1 LQLPFKT
8 VLQQDPWLF
17 HSFVEEEIMSKQ
29 FWKILSCVCLAVALA
44 GTRAPVGTLD
54 ASESTS
60 DFKRFT
66 FNGAIQGSANSN
78 AQVNRLEASVG
89 YNFSRKLGIDF
100 GLPFYFVNS
109 NLSTDPNLNGFRSG
123 LGNAFVTLRATP
135 TLTDWNYVSSLTAT
149 APTGDRDQGFSTGRV
164 TVDWNNLISRSF
176 SRFTP
181 FANLGVANTVSDTAF
196 FYRPFTTLGIVGHF
210 EGGTSYRLHPSVSV
224 GASAYSIVPSGD
236 QKIYSRVTKRQNTAP
251 SQPADGTSTTGQGRA
266 RAFETTAVITDD
278 ATLARDHGFA
288 TWLTVYPTATV
299 YLQTGYHRSVP
310 YALNT
315 FFFGVGVQLD
325 SVYGRIIRP

>member
-1 LQLPFKT
+1 
-8 VLQQDPWLF
+8 
-17 HSFVEEEIMSKQ
+17 MSKQ
-29 FWKILSCVCLAVALA
+29 FWKVLSCVCLAVASA
-44 GTRAPVGTLD
+44 STSASDCVVY
-54 ASESTS
+54 ASESSS
-60 DFKRFT
+60 DVKRFT

-89 YNFSRKLGIDF
+89 YNFSRKFGIDV

-109 NLSTDPNLNGFRSG
+109 NVSTDPNLNGFRSG
-123 LGNAFVTLRATP
+123 LGNAFITLRATP
-135 TLTDWNYVSSLTAT
+135 TLTDWNYVSSVTAT
-149 APTGDRDQGFSTGRV
+149 APTGDPDQGFSTGRV
-164 TVDWNNLISRSF
+164 TVDWNNFISRSF

-181 FANLGVANTVSDTAF
+181 FANLGIANTVSDTSF
-196 FYRPFTTLGIVGHF
+196 FYRPFTSLGLVGHF

-236 QKIYSRVTKRQNTAP
+236 QKIYSRVTKRQNSVP
-251 SQPADGTSTTGQGRA
+251 SQPSNSTSMTGQGKA
-266 RAFETTAVITDD
+266 RAFETNAVIVDD
-278 ATLARDHGFA
+278 ASLARDHGFA

-310 YALNT
+310 YSLNT
-315 FFFGVGVQLD
+315 LFFGVGVQLD

>member
-1 LQLPFKT
+1 LVRT
-8 VLQQDPWLF
+8 
-17 HSFVEEEIMSKQ
+17 S
-29 FWKILSCVCLAVALA
+29 
-44 GTRAPVGTLD
+44 APVRTLY
-54 ASESTS
+54 ASEAAS

-89 YNFSRKLGIDF
+89 YNFSRKFGIDV

-123 LGNAFVTLRATP
+123 LGNAFITLRATP
-135 TLTDWNYVSSLTAT
+135 TLADWNYVSSLTAT
-149 APTGDRDQGFSTGRV
+149 APTGDRDEGFSTGRV
-164 TVDWNNLISRSF
+164 TVDWNNFISRSF

-181 FANLGVANTVSDTAF
+181 FVNLGIANTVSDTSF
-196 FYRPFTTLGIVGHF
+196 FYRPFSSLGIVGHF
-210 EGGTSYRLHPSVSV
+210 EGGTSYRLHRSLSV

-236 QKIYSRVTKRQNTAP
+236 QKIYSRVTKPQNAAP
-251 SQPADGTSTTGQGRA
+251 SQPPDSTIVTGQGRA
-266 RAFETTAVITDD
+266 RAFETTAVIVDD
-278 ATLARDHGFA
+278 ASLARDHGFA

-310 YALNT
+310 YSLNT

-325 SVYGRIIRP
+325 SVYARIIRP

>member
-1 LQLPFKT
+1 M
-8 VLQQDPWLF
+8 
-17 HSFVEEEIMSKQ
+17 MSKQ
-29 FWKILSCVCLAVALA
+29 FWKILGCFSLALSLA
-44 GTRAPVGTLD
+44 STRETLY
-54 ASESTS
+54 ASEAPS

-89 YNFSRKLGIDF
+89 YNFSRKFGIDV

-109 NLSTDPNLNGFRSG
+109 NVSTDPNLNGFRSG
-123 LGNAFVTLRATP
+123 LGNAFITLRATP
-135 TLTDWNYVSSLTAT
+135 TLADWNYVSSLTAT
-149 APTGDRDQGFSTGRV
+149 APTGDRDKGFSTGRV
-164 TVDWNNLISRSF
+164 TVDWNNFISRSF

-181 FANLGVANTVSDTAF
+181 FVNLGIANTVSDTSF
-196 FYRPFTTLGIVGHF
+196 FYRPFTSLGIVGHF
-210 EGGTSYRLHPSVSV
+210 EGGTSYRLHRSLSV

-236 QKIYSRVTKRQNTAP
+236 QKIYSRVTKPQNAAP
-251 SQPADGTSTTGQGRA
+251 SQPSDSTIVTSQGRA
-266 RAFETTAVITDD
+266 RAFETTAVIVDD
-278 ATLARDHGFA
+278 ASLARDHGFA

-310 YALNT
+310 YSLNT
-315 FFFGVGVQLD
+315 FFFGIGVQLD

>member
-1 LQLPFKT
+1 
-8 VLQQDPWLF
+8 
-17 HSFVEEEIMSKQ
+17 MSKQ
-29 FWKILSCVCLAVALA
+29 FWKILGCFSLALGLA
-44 GTRAPVGTLD
+44 STRETLY
-54 ASESTS
+54 ASEAPS

-89 YNFSRKLGIDF
+89 YNFSRKFGIDV

-109 NLSTDPNLNGFRSG
+109 NVSTDPNLNGFRSG
-123 LGNAFVTLRATP
+123 LGNAFITLRATP
-135 TLTDWNYVSSLTAT
+135 TLADWNYVSSLTAT
-149 APTGDRDQGFSTGRV
+149 APTGDRDEGFSTGRV
-164 TVDWNNLISRSF
+164 TVDWNNFISRSF

-181 FANLGVANTVSDTAF
+181 FVNLGIANTVSDTSF
-196 FYRPFTTLGIVGHF
+196 FYRPFSSLGIVGHF
-210 EGGTSYRLHPSVSV
+210 EGGTSYRLHRSLSV

-236 QKIYSRVTKRQNTAP
+236 QKIYSRVTKPQNAAP
-251 SQPADGTSTTGQGRA
+251 SQPSDSTILTGQGRA
-266 RAFETTAVITDD
+266 RAFETTAVIVDD
-278 ATLARDHGFA
+278 ASLARDHGLA

-310 YALNT
+310 YSLNT

>member
-1 LQLPFKT
+1 ML
-8 VLQQDPWLF
+8 
-17 HSFVEEEIMSKQ
+17 KQ
-29 FWKILSCVCLAVALA
+29 FWRIFRCVSLAVGLA
-44 GTRAPVGTLD
+44 STLVRNLD

-60 DFKRFT
+60 EVKRFT

-78 AQVNRLEASVG
+78 AQVNRLETSAG
-89 YNFSRKLGIDF
+89 YNFSPKFGIDV

-109 NLSTDPNLNGFRSG
+109 NLSTDPNLNGFRNG
-123 LGNAFVTLRATP
+123 LGNAFVTLRAKP
-135 TLTDWNYVSSLTAT
+135 TLTDWNYISSLTAT
-149 APTGDRDQGFSTGRV
+149 APTGDKDEGFSTGRV
-164 TVDWNNLISRSF
+164 TVDWNNLISRRL

-181 FANLGVANTVSDTAF
+181 FANLGVANTVSDTNF

-251 SQPADGTSTTGQGRA
+251 SQPTDGTSTTGQGRA
-266 RAFETTAVITDD
+266 RAFETTAVIVDD

-288 TWLTVYPTATV
+288 SWLTVYPTATM

>member
-1 LQLPFKT
+1 
-8 VLQQDPWLF
+8 
-17 HSFVEEEIMSKQ
+17 MSKQ

-60 DFKRFT
+60 DFRRFT

-109 NLSTDPNLNGFRSG
+109 NLSTDPALNGFRSG
-123 LGNAFVTLRATP
+123 LGNAFITLRATP
-135 TLTDWNYVSSLTAT
+135 TLTDWNYISSLTAT

-181 FANLGVANTVSDTAF
+181 FANLGVANTVSDTSF
-196 FYRPFTTLGIVGHF
+196 FYRPFSSLGIVGHF
-210 EGGTSYRLHPSVSV
+210 EGGASYRLHRSLSV

-236 QKIYSRVTKRQNTAP
+236 QKIYSRVTKRQNAAP
-251 SQPADGTSTTGQGRA
+251 SQPSDSTSVTGQGRA
-266 RAFETTAVITDD
+266 RAFETTAVIVDD
-278 ATLARDHGFA
+278 ASLARDHGLA
-288 TWLTVYPTATV
+288 SWLTVYPTSTV

-310 YALNT
+310 YSLNS

>member
-1 LQLPFKT
+1 
-8 VLQQDPWLF
+8 
-17 HSFVEEEIMSKQ
+17 MSKQ
-29 FWKILSCVCLAVALA
+29 FWKILSCFSLAVGLA
-44 GTRAPVGTLD
+44 GTCVPVRTLY
-54 ASESTS
+54 ASESPS

-66 FNGAIQGSANSN
+66 FNGALQGSANSN
-78 AQVNRLEASVG
+78 AQVNRLEAGVG
-89 YNFSRKLGIDF
+89 YNFSRKFGIDV

-123 LGNAFVTLRATP
+123 LGNAFITLRATP

-149 APTGDRDQGFSTGRV
+149 APTGDRDRGFSTGRV
-164 TVDWNNLISRSF
+164 TVDWNNLISRSL

-196 FYRPFTTLGIVGHF
+196 FYRPFSSLGIVGHF
-210 EGGTSYRLHPSVSV
+210 EGGTSYRLHRSLSV

-236 QKIYSRVTKRQNTAP
+236 QKIYSRVIKRQNAAP
-251 SQPADGTSTTGQGRA
+251 SQPSDGTSVTSQGRA
-266 RAFETTAVITDD
+266 RAFETTAVILDD
-278 ATLARDHGFA
+278 ASLARDHGFA
-288 TWLTVYPTATV
+288 TWLTVYPTSTV

-310 YALNT
+310 YSLNS

>member
-1 LQLPFKT
+1 
-8 VLQQDPWLF
+8 
-17 HSFVEEEIMSKQ
+17 VEEKIMLKQ
-29 FWKILSCVCLAVALA
+29 FWKIFRCVSLAVGLVS
-44 GTRAPVGTLD
+44 APVCNLG

-60 DFKRFT
+60 EVKRFT

-123 LGNAFVTLRATP
+123 LGNAFITLRATP
-135 TLTDWNYVSSLTAT
+135 TLTDWNYISSLTAT
-149 APTGDRDQGFSTGRV
+149 APTGDQDQGFSTGRV
-164 TVDWNNLISRSF
+164 TFDWNNLISRSF

-181 FANLGVANTVSDTAF
+181 FANLGIANTVSDTSF
-196 FYRPFTTLGIVGHF
+196 FNRPFSSLGIVGHF
-210 EGGTSYRLHPSVSV
+210 EGGTSYRLHRSVSL

-251 SQPADGTSTTGQGRA
+251 SQPSNGTSMTGQGRA
-266 RAFETTAVITDD
+266 RAFETTAVTVDD

-288 TWLTVYPTATV
+288 SWLTVYPTATV

>member
-1 LQLPFKT
+1 
-8 VLQQDPWLF
+8 
-17 HSFVEEEIMSKQ
+17 MSKE
-29 FWKILSCVCLAVALA
+29 FWKILGCLSLAVGLA
-44 GTRAPVGTLD
+44 SACETPY
-54 ASESTS
+54 ASEAPS
-60 DFKRFT
+60 DVKRFT

-89 YNFSRKLGIDF
+89 YNFSRKLGIDI

-123 LGNAFVTLRATP
+123 LGNAFITLRATP

-149 APTGDRDQGFSTGRV
+149 APTGDRDKGFSTGRV
-164 TVDWNNLISRSF
+164 TVDWNNLISRPF

-181 FANLGVANTVSDTAF
+181 FANLGIANTVSDTSF
-196 FYRPFTTLGIVGHF
+196 FYRPFTSLGIVGHF
-210 EGGTSYRLHPSVSV
+210 EGGTSYRLNRSLSA

-236 QKIYSRVTKRQNTAP
+236 QKIYSRVTKRQNGVP
-251 SQPADGTSTTGQGRA
+251 SQPANNASTAGPGKG
-266 RAFETTAVITDD
+266 RAFETTAVIVDD
-278 ATLARDHGFA
+278 AALARDHGFA
-288 TWLTVYPTATV
+288 SWLTAYPTATV
-299 YLQTGYHRSVP
+299 YLQTGYHRSLA
-310 YALNT
+310 YSLNT

>member
-1 LQLPFKT
+1 ML
-8 VLQQDPWLF
+8 
-17 HSFVEEEIMSKQ
+17 KQ
-29 FWKILSCVCLAVALA
+29 FWKILRCVSLAVGLASAL
-44 GTRAPVGTLD
+44 VCNLD

-60 DFKRFT
+60 EVKRFT

-78 AQVNRLEASVG
+78 AQVNRLETSVG

-135 TLTDWNYVSSLTAT
+135 TLTNWNYVSSLTAT
-149 APTGDRDQGFSTGRV
+149 APTGDKDEGFSTGRV
-164 TVDWNNLISRSF
+164 TVDWNNLISRPL

-251 SQPADGTSTTGQGRA
+251 SQPADGTSTTGQGRV

>member
-1 LQLPFKT
+1 ML
-8 VLQQDPWLF
+8 
-17 HSFVEEEIMSKQ
+17 KQ
-29 FWKILSCVCLAVALA
+29 FCKIFRCVSLAIGLA
-44 GTRAPVGTLD
+44 SAPFRDLA
-54 ASESTS
+54 ASESQPEV
-60 DFKRFT
+60 KRFT

-78 AQVNRLEASVG
+78 AQVNRLDASVG
-89 YNFSRKLGIDF
+89 YNFSRKFGMDF

-123 LGNAFVTLRATP
+123 LGNAFITLRATP
-135 TLTDWNYVSSLTAT
+135 TLTDWNYISSLTAT
-149 APTGDRDQGFSTGRV
+149 APTGDRDEGFSTGRV

-181 FANLGVANTVSDTAF
+181 FANVGVANTVSDTAF
-196 FYRPFTTLGIVGHF
+196 FYRPFTSLGIVGHF

-224 GASAYSIVPSGD
+224 GGSAYSIVPSGD
-236 QKIYSRVTKRQNTAP
+236 QKIYSRVTKRQNTTTTQP
-251 SQPADGTSTTGQGRA
+251 SDGSSMTGQGRA
-266 RAFETTAVITDD
+266 RAFETNAVIVDD

-288 TWLTVYPTATV
+288 SWLTIYPTSTMYV
-299 YLQTGYHRSVP
+299 QTGYHRSVP

-315 FFFGVGVQLD
+315 FFFGIGLQLD